1 MAQVSVGEVGHHDA
15 AVRGAAVG
23 HESVAVRVAD
33 DIPTLAE
40 LLHETDAGPL
50 VTARTASC

>member
-23 HESVAVRVAD
+23 HEFVAVRVAD

-50 VTARTASC
+50 MTAHTASC